1 MAGNAEGSVPQ
12 VRSEHPGLD
21 LHHPEVSPA
30 CMAPP
35 VAIQRRRVGPG
46 RPVMQTPGPPRRPGY
61 RPMNAPQM
69 RAKPE
74 AIMALSETREGC
86 TRAARTAVQNGR
98 PKAD

>member
-1 MAGNAEGSVPQ
+1 MAGKAEGSVPQ
-12 VRSEHPGLD
+12 VRSGRPGLD

-35 VAIQRRRVGPG
+35 AAIQRRRVGPG

-69 RAKPE
+69 RSKPGGHNG
-74 AIMALSETREGC
+74 AIRNTRRLYSSSSNSSSEWKT
-86 TRAARTAVQNGR
+86 QS
-98 PKAD
+98 